1 MEHLISFVRKQ
12 LRRAATEKFEPSKEA
27 MCPQIPIPYQFL
39 TPKVWCNIKYSYS
52 FFKIKNKTFILQ
64 REEIDLRL
72 FDRDIM
78 KKALPVIMGLLERE
92 TRGWFLHFRE
102 KLIYELKTQKLS
114 DEEIEKVKH

>member
-1 MEHLISFVRKQ
+1 M
-12 LRRAATEKFEPSKEA
+12 
-27 MCPQIPIPYQFL
+27 
-39 TPKVWCNIKYSYS
+39 
-52 FFKIKNKTFILQ
+52 FILQ

-72 FDRDIM
+72 FDKDVM

-114 DEEIEKVKH
+114 DEEIEKVKHF

>member
-1 MEHLISFVRKQ
+1 M
-12 LRRAATEKFEPSKEA
+12 
-27 MCPQIPIPYQFL
+27 
-39 TPKVWCNIKYSYS
+39 
-52 FFKIKNKTFILQ
+52 
-64 REEIDLRL
+64 RL